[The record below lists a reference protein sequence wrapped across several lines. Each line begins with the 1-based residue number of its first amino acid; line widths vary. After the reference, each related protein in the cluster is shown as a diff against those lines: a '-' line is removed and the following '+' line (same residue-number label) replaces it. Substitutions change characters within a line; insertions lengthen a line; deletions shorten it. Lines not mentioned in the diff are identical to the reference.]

1 MKIWEIIPD
10 ILYSVQYDNQEDDE
24 YNRIFE
30 ELQDFQTVLSFFNE
44 HNLKINNYYEEAT
57 GIPRTDKE
65 AYANKIV
72 QEALNLEDRFESLI
86 ENVERG
92 LTPDFHSEFKWLE
105 GTMLQPLAG
114 LKWGAIDSSS
124 MIRIYAAEIES
135 NCIII
140 VYGGIKIRHQL
151 SESPLLEDAK
161 RKVDNLISYLMK
173 NNILTREDL
182 KLIAER

>member
-1 MKIWEIIPD
+1 
-10 ILYSVQYDNQEDDE
+10 
-24 YNRIFE
+24 
-30 ELQDFQTVLSFFNE
+30 
-44 HNLKINNYYEEAT
+44 
-57 GIPRTDKE
+57 
-65 AYANKIV
+65 
-72 QEALNLEDRFESLI
+72 
-86 ENVERG
+86 
-92 LTPDFHSEFKWLE
+92 
-105 GTMLQPLAG
+105 MLQPIAG